1 MLPIL
6 IFAGLTIAQSSG
18 EAQSSQTFVSAPEL
32 HAPVL
37 SVNKSGAQLAN
48 GLLLM
53 TSQEYGPLLMT
64 DFGDLIWNGPS
75 GHATN
80 LFVQYLDDDPVLT
93 YWIGTGSN
101 LEHGYGQVNIL
112 DTNYDQIYTICPNLT
127 LTTTMGQSTGC
138 GLDLHESLLTT
149 RGTIICTAV
158 NVTTADL
165 TSVGGPQVG
174 WVYDNLFLEINIK
187 TNDILFVWSALASGI
202 PINSTK
208 QALSSAGTSQS
219 NPFDWF
225 HMNSVTTLN
234 DGYLANS
241 RHAWSSYAL
250 DSNGRVKWTLE
261 GSNGGDFA
269 LPTVANFSWQH
280 HVRVEK
286 ETSSSLS
293 LHLYNDMN
301 ASGDIPSNGLLLY
314 LDLENYKVTLKS
326 LYMDPTQKIAST
338 SQGSYQQLSND
349 NVLLGYGNQ
358 DYFKEFSPDGD
369 VVMSISGLSSYR
381 VYRQAW
387 DASPA
392 GYSPNVTAMQGQ
404 GWVSWNGD
412 TKTTKWAIYAGSSN
426 DSLSLVAEVARIG
439 FQTQFNL
446 SSSAAWVQVG
456 AFAGELHLK
465 NSSVVAV
472 SG

>member
-269 LPTVANFSWQH
+269 LPTVANF
-280 HVRVEK
+280 V
-286 ETSSSLS
+286 SLGY
-293 LHLYNDMN
+293 LYD
-301 ASGDIPSNGLLLY
+301 AH
-314 LDLENYKVTLKS
+314 
-326 LYMDPTQKIAST
+326 PTQPIT
-338 SQGSYQQLSND
+338 HLVLQQSNT
-349 NVLLGYGNQ
+349 Y
-358 DYFKEFSPDGD
+358 
-369 VVMSISGLSSYR
+369 
-381 VYRQAW
+381 
-387 DASPA
+387 
-392 GYSPNVTAMQGQ
+392 T
-404 GWVSWNGD
+404 
-412 TKTTKWAIYAGSSN
+412 
-426 DSLSLVAEVARIG
+426 
-439 FQTQFNL
+439 
-446 SSSAAWVQVG
+446 
-456 AFAGELHLK
+456 
-465 NSSVVAV
+465 SVVLAASCS
-472 SG
+472 SGERDFEFPFTALVQRHECIRRHTFKWPTTIPGS